1 MGLPTW
7 SGPAVVFASLI
18 TGLLL
23 SLLLGDIGLPYQL
36 LFIIGSLGVALL
48 VEARGLF
55 LTVASMPILFGI
67 FTPLTAWF
75 VSQQGIAGGQG
86 VSATAILTAIYPLA
100 EMFPALIL
108 VTLVSALIGVA
119 RIMLLRRNQQHLQTS
134 GEQARRARREED
146 RANTTVAS
154 RARAQST
161 RARPSSRRMQ
171 DRPGSQV
178 TVDELIRRSQE
189 RRQQVARHSDFA
201 PTPGP
206 QVAPPP
212 QPQQPGPVE
221 PRQARPPKPRR
232 RKSLDDDL
240 YS

>member
-1 MGLPTW
+1 M
-7 SGPAVVFASLI
+7 VFASLA

-23 SLLLGDIGLPYQL
+23 SLLIGEIGLPYQL
-36 LFIIGSLGVALL
+36 LFIICSLGIALL

-86 VSATAILTAIYPLA
+86 LSATAILTAIYPLA
-100 EMFPALIL
+100 EMFPTLIL
-108 VTLVSALIGVA
+108 VTLISAMIAVA
-119 RIMLLRRNQQHLQTS
+119 RIVLLRRNQQTMQTT
-134 GEQARRARREED
+134 GEQVRRAQREAD
-146 RANTTVAS
+146 LANATVAS

-161 RARPSSRRMQ
+161 RTRPSRRTGSSGA
-171 DRPGSQV
+171 GSQV

-189 RRQQVARHSDFA
+189 RRHQVAQHSDFT

-206 QVAPPP
+206 KVTPPP
-212 QPQQPGPVE
+212 APQKPQPSQQPGPVE
-221 PRQARPPKPRR
+221 RRQAHTPKPRR
-232 RKSLDDDL
+232 RRSLDDDL